1 MDDGA
6 LQLIKQGLASYADT
20 LSVTNDDAALPAN
33 SASVCYFA
41 QLLDEH
47 GNPSPLAP
55 IGCINV
61 AASAP
66 PAVPMLAPLE
76 AAGNALDP
84 QMKVSWFCPPAGVD
98 RYEVCIAADGQAPA
112 PNVGGTVT
120 PDNFSLSNPQTVS
133 ISEGTVSEN
142 FGFYRTPKAAV
153 LGGGGALFTRTVNV
167 QSGVKYFVF
176 VRSVLNGG
184 DFSPFSNVGEF
195 TFHPPPV
202 IPPPG
207 VAWPQRPLPGFT
219 TNLYP
224 NVAVYP
230 LLTTTL
236 NTNIAMI
243 VTNLS
248 FVDVTF
254 PVSGV
259 RWIPGIHIGDL
270 VTPSPSREPTPLE
283 STVAAINIHLEILA
297 GTDFGF
303 FVHFVPELAVGNPLT
318 SVFKDAKGKSLL
330 PAVLYRTQV
339 PNVFFPRVSGDL
351 IQVTPQMSGIAH
363 VAWPVSPPITNNCL
377 VIDPFINGYR
387 LHIFA
392 NSPGVTNEFNFSGL
406 FLVDTQPRLI
416 AATYAYL
423 LVRFSEYGEVRDV
436 IPCGLYTE
444 PAQP

>member
-1 MDDGA
+1 MTDSTALELVSFCPIIRAIAAWMIRGSRSEKPDGSAPRTSLTRWRKSSREALLNARSALLIRKPWFWLTEGTQEWRVYRRVDDGA

-153 LGGGGALFTRTVNV
+153 LGGGGGFN
-167 QSGVKYFVF
+167 
-176 VRSVLNGG
+176 
-184 DFSPFSNVGEF
+184 P
-195 TFHPPPV
+195 HP
-202 IPPPG
+202 
-207 VAWPQRPLPGFT
+207 
-219 TNLYP
+219 
-224 NVAVYP
+224 
-230 LLTTTL
+230 
-236 NTNIAMI
+236 
-243 VTNLS
+243 S
-248 FVDVTF
+248 H
-254 PVSGV
+254 S
-259 RWIPGIHIGDL
+259 
-270 VTPSPSREPTPLE
+270 
-283 STVAAINIHLEILA
+283 
-297 GTDFGF
+297 
-303 FVHFVPELAVGNPLT
+303 
-318 SVFKDAKGKSLL
+318 
-330 PAVLYRTQV
+330 
-339 PNVFFPRVSGDL
+339 
-351 IQVTPQMSGIAH
+351 
-363 VAWPVSPPITNNCL
+363 VSP
-377 VIDPFINGYR
+377 V
-387 LHIFA
+387 
-392 NSPGVTNEFNFSGL
+392 
-406 FLVDTQPRLI
+406 
-416 AATYAYL
+416 
-423 LVRFSEYGEVRDV
+423 
-436 IPCGLYTE
+436 
-444 PAQP
+444 